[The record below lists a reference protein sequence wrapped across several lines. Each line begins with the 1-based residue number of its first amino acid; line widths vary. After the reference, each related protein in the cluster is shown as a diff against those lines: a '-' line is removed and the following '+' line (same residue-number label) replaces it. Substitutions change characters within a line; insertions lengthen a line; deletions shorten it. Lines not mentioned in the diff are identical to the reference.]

1 MAHELWLPVLRD
13 LRAIW
18 TGLRQLPAEI
28 EQRRKAEVTRPLS
41 SHSHRAPRRSP
52 PTPQPPAARS
62 PRARAP
68 ARPPARAP
76 VRLPAR
82 DRPFP
87 PAPVA
92 LRLTLSPS
100 VQGGTFARVHV

>member
-28 EQRRKAEVTRPLS
+28 EQRRKAEVRRPLS

-62 PRARAP
+62 PRARRP
-68 ARPPARAP
+68 RARPPAHP
-76 VRLPAR
+76 PAR
-82 DRPFP
+82 SPTARPT
-87 PAPVA
+87 ANYQKNAV
-92 LRLTLSPS
+92 RGS
-100 VQGGTFARVHV
+100 